1 VQMAHAV
8 PSLHSPVAEDGAN
21 FSAGQRQLLCIAR
34 ALLSRCSLVL
44 LDEATS
50 SVDAETD
57 ALIQRTVRSAFGHAT
72 VLTIAHRLSS
82 VLDADK
88 IMVLEAGR
96 LVEFGSPQE
105 LMAKSGGAF
114 RQLVVSGASS

>member
-1 VQMAHAV
+1 MRAPAAGPPT
-8 PSLHSPVAEDGAN
+8 PSQLSFFCSHS
-21 FSAGQRQLLCIAR
+21 STCWQ
-34 ALLSRCSLVL
+34 
-44 LDEATS
+44 
-50 SVDAETD
+50 

>member
-1 VQMAHAV
+1 MRAPAAGPPT
-8 PSLHSPVAEDGAN
+8 PSQLSFFCTHS
-21 FSAGQRQLLCIAR
+21 STCWQ
-34 ALLSRCSLVL
+34 
-44 LDEATS
+44 
-50 SVDAETD
+50 